1 MLLMIC
7 SKTESVTKCIGIYNA
22 SPGRMI
28 PLHVYGCKVLP
39 VPDGA
44 WPCNSQASII

>member
-7 SKTESVTKCIGIYNA
+7 SKTESVTKRIGIVHHQEVY
-22 SPGRMI
+22 MI
-28 PLHVYGCKVLP
+28 PLHVYGCKVLH